1 MPRELQPL
9 SEPFSVF
16 YYLHKIRRSSGNG
29 MIGPA
34 LTARSIGDCGRT
46 KRRDRAM
53 WISLF
58 TLASAAAVALSVAAV
73 LMQTAKWQPLRR

>member
-1 MPRELQPL
+1 
-9 SEPFSVF
+9 
-16 YYLHKIRRSSGNG
+16 

-73 LMQTAKWQPLRR
+73 LMQTAEWRPLRR